1 MKGLDFIKGDGEPVP
16 AKRAKGMWSKEKEY
30 VPFGEPFVIQGAVEN
45 YLCDLER
52 KMQVTLRDILDTAK
66 GTAEDWEISKKRHEW
81 LEDYC
86 AQISLL
92 ATQIIWTDGVARAF
106 DELEGGSEGAMKDYF
121 TTILLGIKNL
131 IERVRHDLSSELR
144 IKIITIITIDV
155 HERDVVEAFVN
166 KRIQD
171 AGSFAW

>member
-1 MKGLDFIKGDGEPVP
+1 
-16 AKRAKGMWSKEKEY
+16 
-30 VPFGEPFVIQGAVEN
+30 
-45 YLCDLER
+45 
-52 KMQVTLRDILDTAK
+52 MQVTLRDILDTAK
-66 GTAEDWEISKKRHEW
+66 STAEDWEISKKRHEW

-92 ATQIIWTDGVARAF
+92 ATQIIWTDGVTRAF

-131 IERVRHDLSSELR
+131 IERVRLDLSSELR

-166 KRIQD
+166 KKI
-171 AGSFAW
+171 